1 MPSGGMAHREG
12 GRLRPMRALALAMG
26 VLALPFAASA
36 EPGGLAI
43 SVSAP
48 VQSRLG
54 LQTKA
59 LTGQKRASHIDGFA
73 KVLDPGPLAQL
84 ESDLLAAEAS
94 AEASKAEAARARALN
109 AAGGSVASKDAEAAI
124 AQAGNDAARLDLL
137 RRRLGLEWGPGVARM
152 KPAQRSA
159 LIQAL
164 SRGDA
169 ALVHVDTHNNEGQDG
184 VRTVEIDVGSTSVH
198 GVVLGPARA
207 AEPRLQSSGLIA
219 EVKGKSAV
227 LLSVGLIQGAHL
239 NTASNVAGVLIP
251 RTAVIRF
258 EGSDWAYVKTGAEA
272 FERRRLDSPAPEADG
287 LFVAGGFAP
296 GDQVVVQ
303 GAAELF
309 GVEQVQATRSR

>member
-1 MPSGGMAHREG
+1 MPVYGGAGRMRRTLSAGAAIGLLAALSGPAHAQ
-12 GRLRPMRALALAMG
+12 PPTNSALS
-26 VLALPFAASA
+26 VPA
-36 EPGGLAI
+36 E
-43 SVSAP
+43 

-54 LQTKA
+54 VKTQA
-59 LTGQKRASHIDGFA
+59 LTAQKRASQIDAFA

-84 ESDLLAAEAS
+84 ESDLLSAEAS
-94 AEASKAEAARARALN
+94 AVASKAEAERAKALN
-109 AAGGSVASKDAEAAI
+109 SAGGSVAAKDAEAAV
-124 AQAGNDAARLDLL
+124 AQAGNDAAHLDLL
-137 RRRLGLEWGPGVARM
+137 RRRLGLEWGPGIARM
-152 KPAQRSA
+152 SAAQRSA

-184 VRTVEIDVGSTSVH
+184 VRTVDIDVGSASVH

-239 NTASNVAGVLIP
+239 NTSSAVSGVVIP

-258 EGSDWAYVKTGAEA
+258 EGSDWAYVRRGPAA
-272 FERRRLDSPAPEADG
+272 FDRVRIDSPVPEEGG
-287 LFVAGGFAP
+287 LFAAIGFRS